1 MFKCQF
7 CDRLNGY
14 NGQGIKKK
22 REVYVIIMLDFLLF
36 WDDLY
41 NLIQRVLYNYF
52 FVGEYLEKCFNF
64 FEFLNYYFRVSDE
77 GKGFDLDFFKFC
89 CVKFKDFIIIVDR

>member
-1 MFKCQF
+1 M
-7 CDRLNGY
+7 
-14 NGQGIKKK
+14 KKK

-52 FVGEYLEKCFNF
+52 FVGEYLEKCFSF

-89 CVKFKDFIIIVDR
+89 CVKFKNFNIIVDR